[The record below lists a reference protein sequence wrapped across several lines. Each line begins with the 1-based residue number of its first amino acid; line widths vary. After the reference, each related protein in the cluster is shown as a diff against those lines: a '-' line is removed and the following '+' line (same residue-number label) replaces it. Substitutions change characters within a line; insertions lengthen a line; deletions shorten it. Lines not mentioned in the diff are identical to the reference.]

1 LGGVSKSKVLAGE
14 ITINMADSFGHYDDE
29 KRRILDMTKTFK
41 LSRLEVFLWALV
53 GAVMLTACGGSAL
66 KKPSLE
72 VAEVRIADFDRDA
85 VQLTVT
91 LKVQNPN
98 PIELSITDIQAK
110 FFLAN
115 QEAGQIESA
124 QAKYLLPASGS
135 VMLPIKVNIPFKSLP
150 DTLKKSTLALV
161 SGGLPYKI
169 TGSITTFNGLLNVPF
184 EKTGEIGKRR

>member
-1 LGGVSKSKVLAGE
+1 
-14 ITINMADSFGHYDDE
+14 M
-29 KRRILDMTKTFK
+29 MKTFK
-41 LSRLEVFLWALV
+41 LSRLGVFLWALV

-124 QAKYLLPASGS
+124 QAK
-135 VMLPIKVNIPFKSLP
+135 
-150 DTLKKSTLALV
+150 
-161 SGGLPYKI
+161 
-169 TGSITTFNGLLNVPF
+169 
-184 EKTGEIGKRR
+184 